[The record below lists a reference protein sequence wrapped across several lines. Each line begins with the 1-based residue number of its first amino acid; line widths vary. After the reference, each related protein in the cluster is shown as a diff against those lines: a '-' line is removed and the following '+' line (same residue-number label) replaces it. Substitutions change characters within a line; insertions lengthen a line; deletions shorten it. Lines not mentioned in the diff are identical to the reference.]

1 MTITFLKKLGKNL
14 FTILAMCGLIY
25 SFLVVSDKYFGE
37 ALYGLIAFVVL
48 FTAYWITER
57 SWDDAKREYE
67 EVRYVNY
74 LGGKGKKNDDS
85 V

>member
-1 MTITFLKKLGKNL
+1 MTFLFLKKLGGNL
-14 FTILAMCGLIY
+14 FTILAICGLIY
-25 SFLVVSDKYFGE
+25 SFIVVGDKYFGE

-48 FTAYWITER
+48 LTAYWITER
-57 SWDDAKREYE
+57 SWDDAKREHQ

-74 LGGKGKKNDDS
+74 LGGKKNDDS